1 MEKIIEILKNV
12 RDDIDYAG
20 EKKLVDD
27 KLLDSFDVVG
37 IVSELTMEYGVTITI
52 DDITPENFNNVEAI
66 HAMIE
71 RLLEE

>member
-12 RDDIDYAG
+12 RDDIDYAN

-37 IVSELTMEYGVTITI
+37 IVSELTLEYGVTITI
-52 DDITPENFNNVEAI
+52 DDITPENFNSAEAI
-66 HAMIE
+66 RSMID